1 MNAGDCVCFLSVA
14 KVKMPMC
21 CSRFHISIS
30 GEAVSS
36 GGTTVASGEA
46 VSSGDS

>member
-1 MNAGDCVCFLSVA
+1 MNAGDGVCFLSVA

-21 CSRFHISIS
+21 CSRFRVSIS
-30 GEAVSS
+30 GEAVSN
-36 GGTTVASGEA
+36 GGPTMASGEA